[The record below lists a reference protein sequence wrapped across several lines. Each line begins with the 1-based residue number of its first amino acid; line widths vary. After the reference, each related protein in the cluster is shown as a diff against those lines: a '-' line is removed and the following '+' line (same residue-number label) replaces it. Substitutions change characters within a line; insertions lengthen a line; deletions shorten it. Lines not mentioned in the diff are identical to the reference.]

1 MQINLVQQAITKTLR
16 NFLRIIPM
24 IVGVFLLLALFNTII
39 PQHLYAKVFTNI
51 PIVDALIGAIL
62 GSVSAGN
69 PLVSYIVGGELLDQG
84 VGLAAVAAFILSWVT
99 VGLIQLPAEAII
111 LGRRFAIIRNL
122 INFVSAIIIALLV
135 VLTLNFIK

>member
-1 MQINLVQQAITKTLR
+1 
-16 NFLRIIPM
+16 M